1 MDDAVSIEDILNH
14 VNQHLAP
21 EDRVPEEEIA
31 RVGAQ
36 LKAML
41 ANAARAYQQQN
52 SQSSARPSLRTRLAA
67 FWQALKEKLVALLAP
82 LTPRWR
88 KLIGLIREKLDQ
100 IEGGTGLEA
109 LLSMVLIVV
118 VVAVIAALV
127 KSLPLLVALLALTGL
142 VTFLRL
148 LACIT
153 RLPGLI

>member
-41 ANAARAYQQQN
+41 TNAAPAYHQQN
-52 SQSSARPSLRTRLAA
+52 SQGSARPSLRTRLAA
-67 FWQALKEKLVALLAP
+67 FWQALKEKLAALLAP

-88 KLIGLIREKLDQ
+88 KLIGLIREKLNQ
-100 IEGGTGLEA
+100 VEGGASLEA
-109 LLSMVLIVV
+109 LMGMVLIVV
-118 VVAVIAALV
+118 VVAVLAALM

-142 VTFLRL
+142 MTFMRL

-153 RLPGLI
+153 RLPGLL